1 MLRSSGRPFFARTT
15 DLWRGLFTSAESHGE
30 QYRQPEEEDAIF
42 EDRDGGFSDAVRTQV
57 LDAALA
63 QVAKYGWTVEAL
75 SLAAAEQGLSNL
87 AHGLFR
93 RGPVE
98 LVEHFIAKCN
108 ARMLEELS
116 ALDMEHMTLKEKIR
130 AAIHARLRQ
139 YAPHIA
145 TWPQAIAIL
154 AQPSNASTSFSLMF
168 NTINDII
175 YVAGDSTID
184 FDWYTK
190 RAVLAGVYTSTELF
204 MLTDASDNF
213 ADTWAFLNRRLEDVV
228 TLSKY
233 KAECETLTSLA
244 LGYLNAVVQKQH
256 AAPTGES
263 PFHHSPPPHGTPPP
277 PPPAGPAGPFTPSPH
292 DDSIPPRA

>member
-1 MLRSSGRPFFARTT
+1 MWRQGGASRSAYWRNAAKPLSVTDASAAVRIRGRGCVLRSSGRPFFARTT
-15 DLWRGLFTSAESHGE
+15 GLWRGLFTSAESHGE

-42 EDRDGGFSDAVRTQV
+42 EDRDGGFSDAVRT
-57 LDAALA
+57 

-233 KAECETLTSLA
+233 KAE
-244 LGYLNAVVQKQH
+244 V
-256 AAPTGES
+256 
-263 PFHHSPPPHGTPPP
+263 
-277 PPPAGPAGPFTPSPH
+277 PSPLPRTT
-292 DDSIPPRA
+292 IPFLRELRKFFNKERKR